1 VQRPSVLLPS
11 AVLVGHTPKRWEEWA
26 IGTVRT
32 AEMALAGDFE
42 AIAKTLPLGSVGYE
56 NKTNEK
62 GKRLIWLDSAVLA
75 RLRSLRGPGESYS
88 DVILRLA
95 GEGESRADS

>member
-42 AIAKTLPLGSVGYE
+42 CHFYGTH
-56 NKTNEK
+56 
-62 GKRLIWLDSAVLA
+62 
-75 RLRSLRGPGESYS
+75 RG
-88 DVILRLA
+88 R
-95 GEGESRADS
+95 